1 MTIKISEVIDVT
13 IETMQQKVD
22 SAEVFI
28 EEIPVNE
35 ENITEVLD
43 DLSNMLFID
52 NGILLAMDDQGHY
65 YSSEGNRGRWSE
77 MEDLIGQSVEPVIRD
92 LTIFGEKKSCMV
104 FFATLDHTMQLGE
117 DTASLSHVA
126 IAIPLDTM
134 KDYLSISMFE
144 NQCYT
149 YLINQKGRRLYKQ
162 TFSNTFIEEYNV
174 ISALREDRFIM
185 GGTIEDLVDSVN
197 SRQRLCLEF
206 EAKESGENYFVST
219 VPVSGSNWTVL
230 LFVPTNVLGVQT
242 TDFMNTVITYFI
254 GIAVAGIVIFGCLIF
269 VIITNRNDKKM
280 ILQQEKNN
288 KLLEQA
294 AEEARSA
301 NAAKSEF
308 LSHMSHDIR
317 TPINGIL
324 GMTNIAIKN
333 KGNQERIDDCLHKI
347 SGAADHLLTLINDV
361 LDMSAIESGKV
372 EISHMPLDIRL
383 LINNCISI
391 IDGQLVSR
399 DIEFVK
405 DCGEI
410 KHPHVYGDELHLRQ
424 VFINILGNAVKF
436 TPDGGRIEFRGREL
450 SCENGKVKYHFEFED
465 TGIGISEEFQSKI
478 FDEFSQEGGA
488 GARTN
493 YQGTGLG
500 MAISKKFIELMDGQI
515 SVRSR
520 LGEGTCFTV
529 EIAFDMD
536 EEYRET
542 VQCSRTVSLEGM
554 KVLLVEDNE
563 LNMEIARDIL
573 TEEKVEI
580 TEAENGQIAVE
591 RFEASKA
598 GEFDLILMDVMMPV
612 MNGYDATRAI
622 RNSAHPDAKSIGI
635 VAMTANAY
643 REDVEKALEA
653 GMNAHIPKPI
663 DVNRLLSVM
672 EQFWIQKN
680 K

>member
-77 MEDLIGQSVEPVIRD
+77 MEDLIGQSGEPVIRD

-242 TDFMNTVITYFI
+242 TDFMNSVITYFI